1 MGSLA
6 LYTKMVVSMV
16 KLTPIDQRLTQLD
29 LVDNYEI
36 LAPAELVSL
45 SEKLLRRYVEV
56 MEMKL

>member
-1 MGSLA
+1 
-6 LYTKMVVSMV
+6 MVE
-16 KLTPIDQRLTQLD
+16 LTSIDQRLTRID

-56 MEMKL
+56 MEVKP